1 MFDFTDKVVVVTGA
15 SGIGIGN
22 EIAKRFYNA
31 GAFLGICSFSSE
43 RILLA
48 AEEIAAN
55 DQKRMFSMCA
65 DMSKVK
71 DISAFLQ
78 GVVDKYGRI
87 DVLINNVGIQFPK
100 ASTEVTERDWDA
112 TIDTN
117 MKGYFF
123 SSQYAAKIM
132 IEAGGGSIINIGS
145 VNAVTVVVGQAVYAT
160 TKAGI
165 SQMTKSLAREWAP
178 HGIRVNCIGPG
189 SIPTLINR
197 DIYKDPAV
205 EVAMCEKIPMGRRGT
220 TTEIADVAMFLASDY
235 SSYITGQTIFVD
247 GGLTLVHG

>member
-22 EIAKRFYNA
+22 EIAKRFYLA
-31 GAFLGICSFSSE
+31 GASLAICSFSSE

-55 DQKRMFSMCA
+55 DHERMFAMCA
-65 DMSKVK
+65 NMSKVK
-71 DISAFLQ
+71 DIHGFLQ
-78 GVVDKYGRI
+78 GVLDKYGKI
-87 DVLINNVGIQFPK
+87 DILINNVGIQFPK
-100 ASTEVTERDWDA
+100 PSTEVTEDDWDA
-112 TIDTN
+112 TMNTN
-117 MKGYFF
+117 LKGYFF
-123 SSQYAAKIM
+123 ASQYAAKKM
-132 IEAGGGSIINIGS
+132 IETGSGSIINIGS
-145 VNAVTVVVGQAVYAT
+145 VNAVTVVVGQAVYAS

-165 SQMTKSLAREWAP
+165 SQMTKSLAREWARY
-178 HGIRVNCIGPG
+178 GIRVNCIAPG

-197 DIYKDPAV
+197 KIYQDPAV
-205 EVAMCEKIPMGRRGT
+205 EAAMCEKIPMGRRGT
-220 TTEIADVAMFLASDY
+220 TTEIANVVIFLASDY